1 LNNREE
7 KFGEEKSSGKGS
19 GKKLPDHAHESTS
32 ESIIGLML
40 QKPTIT
46 IPEIANNLGIT
57 TRAIEK
63 QLKQLRE
70 KNIIRRIGGAK
81 GGSWEVLK

>member
-1 LNNREE
+1 
-7 KFGEEKSSGKGS
+7 
-19 GKKLPDHAHESTS
+19 
-32 ESIIGLML
+32 ML